1 MLKQITS
8 KYIFGLIFIV
18 FVTSDFISKIGYQYR
33 SDLVYTSQ
41 IIKAIF
47 QLLAIVFIIKNY
59 TSKYKTIYL
68 SVFSLVFIHCIGL
81 LFLDSE
87 YSFLQKIKGNFVILN
102 WYLFIFVFFLAS
114 KIYLTKHNRFSEAI
128 VTFLKTCFE
137 IYFYLNLIAVI
148 IGFLG
153 NYELFSAYVKNSRF
167 GYDGLIRNISHAS
180 YISIIYLIYFYYQHK
195 NNSSIKNRFNL
206 FLSVLFIFFLA
217 TKAVLLFFVLFIAF
231 ILYKKSKIILPIV
244 APLFFVVVFLS
255 KDYILNVILPNYSPI
270 LHKIYTNEGLI
281 TMLTSLRSKQFTELF
296 IPYVAEKWGVMNYLF
311 GGFDASLRKIEFEL
325 IDLLLTFGIIG
336 IIIYLFT
343 FFKYVIPINFI
354 REHSLLLALFIVVFF
369 AGSFFSSIPALT
381 VFVVFYIIADSL
393 KPTENNLIKQNE

>member
-1 MLKQITS
+1 
-8 KYIFGLIFIV
+8 
-18 FVTSDFISKIGYQYR
+18 
-33 SDLVYTSQ
+33 
-41 IIKAIF
+41 
-47 QLLAIVFIIKNY
+47 
-59 TSKYKTIYL
+59 
-68 SVFSLVFIHCIGL
+68 
-81 LFLDSE
+81 
-87 YSFLQKIKGNFVILN
+87 
-102 WYLFIFVFFLAS
+102 VFFLAS

-167 GYDGLIRNISHAS
+167 GYDGLIRNVSHAS

-244 APLFFVVVFLS
+244 VPLFFVVVFLS

-325 IDLLLTFGIIG
+325 IDFLLTFGIVG
-336 IIIYLFT
+336 TIIYLFT
-343 FFKYVIPINFI
+343 FFKYFVPIDFI
-354 REHSLLLALFIVVFF
+354 RKHTLLLALFIVVFF

-393 KPTENNLIKQNE
+393 KPTENNSLKQNE